1 MKSVKGRASLD
12 DEFGEEDIV
21 HFHVLGVVLGIVES
35 FAGQFFGP
43 QHALTVGFALMLV
56 LLVVKPT
63 GLTGIK
69 GYE

>member
-1 MKSVKGRASLD
+1 VQGALA
-12 DEFGEEDIV
+12 GG
-21 HFHVLGVVLGIVES
+21 LVLGIVES
-35 FAGQFFGP
+35 VAGQMVGP

-56 LLVVKPT
+56 LLLVRPT